1 MRKRLIVPMV
11 IFAAGIGLSA
21 VFPGT
26 ASAEWFASG
35 YLGAAST
42 QVSDVELSLPGGTN
56 LTFNDVSWDDES
68 FSGPIYYGLRT
79 GYWFEGRPNWG
90 IAVDFSHAKMMSDPN
105 QMVQVSGTR
114 QGTPVAGQERLGDTF
129 DELSFSHGH
138 NLLTLNGMY
147 RWMELGRSEQDF
159 LSRLQPYVLAGLG
172 VAYPHVEV
180 VLAGNDTYEYQA
192 AGIAA
197 QAGGGLDLDI
207 TRWLSIFAEY
217 RLSYAEIDAD
227 LAGGGSLQTEPW
239 THHFTSGVTFSF
251 LH

>member
-1 MRKRLIVPMV
+1 MKNHLVVPLSIVAALICL
-11 IFAAGIGLSA
+11 FAVL
-21 VFPGT
+21 PGT
-26 ASAEWFASG
+26 ISAEWFASG

-42 QVSDVELSLPGGTN
+42 PDSDVELSLPGGTH
-56 LTFNDVSWDDES
+56 LTFNDVTWDDES

-79 GYWFEGRPNWG
+79 GYWFESRPNLG
-90 IAVDFSHAKMMSDPN
+90 VALDFTHAKMMCYSN
-105 QMVQVSGTR
+105 QLVQVSGTR
-114 QGTPVAGQERLGDTF
+114 QGAPIAGQERLGDTF

-147 RWMELGRSEQDF
+147 RWMELGRSGRDF
-159 LSRLQPYVLAGLG
+159 LNRLQPYVLAGLG

-180 VLAGNDTYEYQA
+180 AVAGSDTYEYQA

-197 QAGGGLDLDI
+197 QAGGGLDVDI
-207 TRWLSIFAEY
+207 TRWLSVFAEY

-239 THHFTSGVTFSF
+239 THHFMSGVTFSF